1 VLVSVIVPT
10 FNRAHALGDTLR
22 SVLAQTYAEF
32 ELIVV
37 DDGST
42 DATPG
47 LLDSIRDPRV
57 RVLRQENRGV
67 SAARNA
73 GISASRGELLALLDS
88 DDTWHP
94 AKLERQVRFM
104 TEGGWAVSQT
114 EEIWV
119 RYGRRVNQPR
129 SHFKSGGWI
138 FEISLGR
145 CMVSPSCAMLTRAA
159 WEGFGP
165 FDERL
170 PACEDYHLWL
180 KIAARVPVGLLPER
194 LTVKTGGHGD
204 QLSRRI
210 VGLDLYRIKA
220 LIDLLGSG
228 SLNLEQEALCRKELE
243 ARARVY
249 RQGCLKRGRQEEA
262 GRIGELVA
270 PHLV

>member
-10 FNRAHALGDTLR
+10 FNRAHTVGDAVR
-22 SVLAQTYAEF
+22 SVLGQSCREL

-42 DATPG
+42 DHTAEV
-47 LLDSIRDPRV
+47 LDSIRDVRM

-73 GISASRGELLALLDS
+73 GIAASKGELLALLDS
-88 DDTWHP
+88 DDTWHG

-104 TEGGWAVSQT
+104 SEGGWAVSQT
-114 EEIWV
+114 EETWI
-119 RYGRRVNQPR
+119 RNGRRVNQPR
-129 SHFKSGGWI
+129 SHSKAGGWI
-138 FEISLGR
+138 FERSLR
-145 CMVSPSCAMLTRAA
+145 TCLISPSCTMLTRAA
-159 WEGFGP
+159 WQRFGP

-180 KIAARVPVGLLPER
+180 KIAAQVPVGLLPER
-194 LTVKTGGHGD
+194 LTVKTGGHSD

-220 LIDLLGSG
+220 LVDLLGSG
-228 SLNLEQEALCRKELE
+228 SLDFEQESLCRKELE
-243 ARARVY
+243 ARAMRYVM
-249 RQGCLKRGRQEEA
+249 GCLKRGRQEEA
-262 GRIGELVA
+262 RRVGDLVA
-270 PHLV
+270 SYLA